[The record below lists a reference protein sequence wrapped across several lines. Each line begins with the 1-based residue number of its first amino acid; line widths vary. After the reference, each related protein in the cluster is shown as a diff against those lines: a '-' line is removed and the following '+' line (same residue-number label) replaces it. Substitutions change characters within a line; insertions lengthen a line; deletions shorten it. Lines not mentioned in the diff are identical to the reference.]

1 MDRRQ
6 LLANV
11 AAVGVTL
18 PTVQITEAI
27 FSFGRADEANPPVV
41 WDLEPE
47 ASLPES
53 YLGALNEAEKQQIL
67 KECANSKKI
76 ACFPILEGDIP
87 KTHRYFQSYSLFL
100 ISSPE
105 WLSPDSND
113 QIASLYKAYEA
124 FSRAI
129 GNDHAAVFFW
139 KKAPQKTDGKL
150 VGADLAANID
160 ANRCAEYEKA
170 FKLSIAESPH
180 VVVTK
185 TRPSPAGSL
194 TDFIILQL
202 NGLSPSSTEKFL
214 TTLADQLVSNKLDQ
228 ETLGSERW
236 WLTWRDVVINVY
248 HGFAE
253 LAGHSKVTIKGGPLE
268 WEIDG
273 KK

>member
-6 LLANV
+6 LLANA

-18 PTVQITEAI
+18 PAIQITEAI
-27 FSFGRADEANPPVV
+27 FSFGRADAAVPPTV
-41 WDLEPE
+41 WDLQPG

-53 YLGALNEAEKQQIL
+53 YEGAMDEAEKQRIL
-67 KECANSKKI
+67 KECANSKKV

-105 WLSPDSND
+105 WLGPDSTD

-124 FSRAI
+124 FARAI

-139 KKAPQKTDGKL
+139 KKSPKKIDGKL

-170 FKLSIAESPH
+170 FKLDISQSPH

-214 TTLADQLVSNKLDQ
+214 TTLADQLVGDKLDQ
-228 ETLGSERW
+228 EKLGSDRW
-236 WLTWRDVVINVY
+236 WLTWRDVVVKVY
-248 HGFAE
+248 QGVSG
-253 LAGHSKVTIKGGPLE
+253 LAGHSKVTIKGGPVELE
-268 WEIDG
+268 VNGE
-273 KK
+273 K